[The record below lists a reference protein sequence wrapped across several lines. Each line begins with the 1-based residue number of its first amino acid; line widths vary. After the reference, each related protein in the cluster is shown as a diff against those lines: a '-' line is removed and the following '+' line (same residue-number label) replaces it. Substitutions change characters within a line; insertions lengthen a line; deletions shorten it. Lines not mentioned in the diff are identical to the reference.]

1 MATFILETT
10 VWLRDAGLILQFM
23 SGKDSKTFHWY
34 VPAAISDSRSGE
46 IKWVALVYR
55 KFAIVCHLYCNPVR
69 GRTGCPNGQYRL
81 TTHYWRRER
90 PLLLPFRKSAICG
103 YVHYLLFPFLIYA
116 PGNSGCDFFFW
127 EKSIELPLSF
137 ISSGWL
143 KLCAWF
149 LQNHP
154 EIQTYYDRHYKR
166 WRSQEGCVG
175 SESW

>member
-46 IKWVALVYR
+46 IKWVALAYR

-116 PGNSGCDFFFW
+116 PGNSGCDFFS
-127 EKSIELPLSF
+127 EKNLSNFPFPLFLPGDWNFVLDSCKTTRKF
-137 ISSGWL
+137 KHIM
-143 KLCAWF
+143 
-149 LQNHP
+149 
-154 EIQTYYDRHYKR
+154 IDIIKR